1 MNTDSKKNKT
11 SKEEKKF
18 IYAKDAFLSNPVASA
33 TDFTGYVQGM
43 PVGEFEAASYEE
55 MFDVPVSYKKDDKF
69 KN

>member
-1 MNTDSKKNKT
+1 MNTDSKKYKT
-11 SKEEKKF
+11 SKEEKEYK
-18 IYAKDAFLSNPVASA
+18 YVKDAFLSNPVASA

-55 MFDVPVSYKKDDKF
+55 MFDVPVSYKKDNKF